1 MNRLRVALA
10 AAVVAV
16 LAVAVP
22 SPVQAYP
29 GSTCTVSDVTVVGG
43 EDATVT
49 ASVDPPIDSE
59 FELTYQ
65 GQVHTDSGVT
75 STTATFDTPEV
86 DETTETTVFATVS
99 EGGDTTPCTGTIT
112 LTPVG
117 GDDDDDD
124 GNGGGDDGDGGGILP
139 NTGGERLAWLIIGIL
154 LVLVGGGVTMA
165 SRRRH
170 T

>member
-10 AAVVAV
+10 VAVFAV
-16 LAVAVP
+16 LAVLAP
-22 SPVQAYP
+22 SAAQAYP

-49 ASVDPPIDSE
+49 ASVDPAIDSD

-65 GQVHTDSGVT
+65 GQVHTENGVT
-75 STTATFDTPEV
+75 STTATFETSEV

-112 LTPVG
+112 LLPVD
-117 GDDDDDD
+117 DDDDDD

-139 NTGGERLAWLIIGIL
+139 NTGGERLAWLIIGVL

-170 T
+170 I